1 MGTVAGFV
9 NVQLLLIV
17 LEMSIVIGMVTI
29 LEIVTVQGMVT
40 IQAMDC
46 DSPIIC
52 PATSQDVAW
61 PQIMLS
67 LSTKPLYNWNRQAGG
82 RTDSKP
88 KVLGGMRLQKLEKI
102 HNFCLPSSPTVEQI
116 K

>member
-9 NVQLLLIV
+9 NVQPLLIV

-52 PATSQDVAW
+52 PASSQDVAW

-67 LSTKPLYNWNRQAGG
+67 LSTKPLYNWNRQ
-82 RTDSKP
+82 
-88 KVLGGMRLQKLEKI
+88 
-102 HNFCLPSSPTVEQI
+102 TVRQADGQ
-116 K
+116 